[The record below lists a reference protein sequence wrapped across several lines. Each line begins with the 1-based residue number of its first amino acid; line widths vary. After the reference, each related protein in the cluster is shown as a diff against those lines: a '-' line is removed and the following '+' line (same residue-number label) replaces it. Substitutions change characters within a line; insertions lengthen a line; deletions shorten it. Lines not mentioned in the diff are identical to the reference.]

1 MVDEEFDAKVEN
13 LLDFTEQ
20 LLAWLDG
27 WGINYSQFAEEFRNS
42 RKLHKR

>member
-27 WGINYSQFAEEFRNS
+27 RGINCPQFIEELRSS
-42 RKLHKR
+42 R